1 MKRKAAPALIAFAS
15 VAALSFAPAAHADES
30 TYLQQV
36 LGNMPID
43 IGATNSQ
50 LLKLGYAACNT
61 MQASTNSG
69 LSVPQARSQ
78 ADKAVTLAVRNMG
91 LQPDLAGTMI
101 ITQEAERHLC

>member
-1 MKRKAAPALIAFAS
+1 MKRKVAPIVVAAAS
-15 VAALSFAPAAHADES
+15 VAALSFAPMAYADES

-36 LGNMPID
+36 LGNMPVD

-50 LLKLGYAACNT
+50 LLKLGYTACNT
-61 MQASTNSG
+61 MQASTTSG

-78 ADKAVTLAVRNMG
+78 SDKAVALAVYNLG
-91 LQPDLAGTMI
+91 LRPDLAASMI